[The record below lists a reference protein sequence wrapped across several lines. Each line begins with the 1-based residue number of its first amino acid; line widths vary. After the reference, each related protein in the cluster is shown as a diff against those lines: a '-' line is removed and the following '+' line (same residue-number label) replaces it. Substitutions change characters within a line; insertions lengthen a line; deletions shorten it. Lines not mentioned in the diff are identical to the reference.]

1 MEEDKK
7 AAHEEE
13 KVPP

>member
-1 MEEDKK
+1 MEEDKR